1 MEKVYPAKKDELELS
16 IRDGKLK
23 IILNGLEI
31 QKSVH
36 RLEYQRGD
44 PAGHVCSSV
53 EIHLIVPIL

>member
-1 MEKVYPAKKDELELS
+1 MKQDELELS

-44 PAGHVCSSV
+44 PNGCALVKM
-53 EIHLIVPIL
+53 HLIIPIR